1 MDNHSD
7 AEMDSPSE
15 PEQMDSHSDEDE
27 TDSHS
32 DVEINKSLAETFSLL
47 GHTFQLLSMLKMLK
61 KVKGPRVN
69 PPCPFP
75 KLTGAQ
81 WLHMTLSDHRR
92 CFDNLRMSRDAFLH
106 LHHILVYGF
115 GLKSISQCDSKE
127 ALAIF
132 IWTCGHDAAVREAK
146 DRFERSLDT
155 ISCKCSLLSE
165 IMHTWSNTIIVS
177 SDPQYNGA
185 HIELKPFAPHFDGCI
200 SAIDGTH
207 IPVEVKRHRKLDHIN
222 RKHYASINV
231 CAIVDMHGLFTYV
244 GAGMVGSCHDMRVL
258 EECLKQRRFPT
269 PPQGM

>member
-1 MDNHSD
+1 
-7 AEMDSPSE
+7 
-15 PEQMDSHSDEDE
+15 
-27 TDSHS
+27 
-32 DVEINKSLAETFSLL
+32 
-47 GHTFQLLSMLKMLK
+47 MLKMLK
-61 KVKGPRVN
+61 KMKGPREN

-106 LHHILVYGF
+106 LHHILVEGF
-115 GLKSISQCDSKE
+115 GLKSTSQCDSKE

-155 ISCKCSLLSE
+155 ISRKCSLMSQ
-165 IMHTWSNTIIVS
+165 IMNTWSNTIIVP
-177 SDPQYNGA
+177 SDPLYNGV
-185 HIELKPFAPHFDGCI
+185 HIELQPFAPHFDGCI
-200 SAIDGTH
+200 GAIDGTH

-231 CAIVDMHGLFTYV
+231 CALWTCMG
-244 GAGMVGSCHDMRVL
+244 
-258 EECLKQRRFPT
+258 CLHMLAWGWLDHAMT
-269 PPQGM
+269 